1 MKLFED
7 ELARLIVTHWDE
19 GLNALL
25 DALDGAIIRIE
36 LGDEPLSPPPGD
48 ALNGPSRSQLPAS
61 LARLQ
66 LGSGIEAVGPCVP
79 EPETSPS
86 FP

>member
-36 LGDEPLSPPPGD
+36 LGDEPLSPLCKFIFWPLDFLKRG
-48 ALNGPSRSQLPAS
+48 AYL
-61 LARLQ
+61 
-66 LGSGIEAVGPCVP
+66 VK
-79 EPETSPS
+79 
-86 FP
+86 